1 MPRLPQLSTSATNRG
16 VAAGR
21 SRRARKR
28 WLGVVT
34 VAALALLAAAPAF
47 ADVTGAADDL
57 RTGWY
62 PNEPSLT
69 PALVEGE
76 SFQQAFS
83 RTLPGHG
90 QIYAQPLVADNTLL
104 VATEDDRAFGLNP
117 VTGSV
122 RWERRFGEP
131 VAWNDPEIECE
142 DLKPE
147 IGITGTPVVD
157 TETNVAYFTSN
168 SYVGKKANLG
178 SPIAWYMQAIEMSSG
193 KEVAGFPVKIA
204 GEAQNLP
211 GVKFEAPEE
220 LQRPALLL
228 MNGVVYA
235 GFGSHC
241 DKPLFQGWLVGVSAA
256 EHRLTTMWATAKEGG
271 SIWQAGGGLISDA
284 PGQILFATGNGPG
297 TGAKAFPLP
306 GPGTDPTEGRL
317 AEAVVRVEVQKEG
330 NLKAT
335 DLFSPYNNEF
345 LDESDLDLGSAAPI
359 ALPSQYFGTK
369 KVPNLLL
376 QPSKEGDM
384 YLLNRGL
391 EELGG
396 VAQGKAG
403 KDADVQTLEGNGGV
417 WDGAAVWPGNGG
429 YVYVPSVSPGGAS
442 GGSSGNL
449 HTFKYGV
456 EAIEEPTLSLAATSP
471 ETFWFGSGSPIVTS
485 EGTTSGTAVLWI
497 TWCPTPGCE
506 NAELLAYNPVPLPN
520 ETLQL
525 LWHEPI
531 GTANKFSRPDA
542 ANDHIYVGNREGRI
556 FGYSA
561 PQLTPSSTSLD
572 LGTALTGAQLT
583 GEVTLTD
590 TGPSSLTVEAVHS
603 PSAPFEATGLPP
615 EGAVIEQGQTLT
627 VHVAFRSATA
637 GNFNGSLSLSSAAG
651 ATDVALSG
659 TAEAPPEE
667 PTKPPEEP
675 TTPPKEPTKPN
686 EQGKTGTTPSLTP
699 TNPLGPSL
707 TLPEPLASLARLHLA
722 YPASKRG
729 RGRRELRL
737 TYTLSAAGTVQIAI
751 DRRVLSHNCRRGVRT
766 CVHDVPTSVKLTVA
780 GHAGRN
786 ALTVNLAGLPAGDYR
801 VALTP
806 RTRTGA
812 AGTAR
817 YVDFKTVR

>member
-1 MPRLPQLSTSATNRG
+1 M
-16 VAAGR
+16 R
-21 SRRARKR
+21 SRHLLR
-28 WLGVVT
+28 WLLGLI
-34 VAALALLAAAPAF
+34 ALAIFILAGAGSAF
-47 ADVTGAADDL
+47 AEVTGAADDL

-62 PNEPSLT
+62 PHEPSLT
-69 PALVEGE
+69 PAVVSGG
-76 SFQQAFS
+76 SFEQAFD
-83 RTLPGHG
+83 RTLPGKG

-117 VTGSV
+117 VTGSI
-122 RWERRFGEP
+122 RWERSFGEP
-131 VAWNDPEIECE
+131 VAWNDPEIDCE

-147 IGITGTPVVD
+147 IGITGTPVID

-168 SYVGKKANLG
+168 SYIKKEEKGNPG
-178 SPIAWYMQAIEMSSG
+178 RPIAWYMQAVELSSG
-193 KEVAGFPVKIA
+193 KEVAGFPVEIA

-256 EHRLTTMWATAKEGG
+256 EHRLTTMWATAAGGG

-297 TGAKAFPLP
+297 DGAEAFPLP

-317 AEAVVRVEVQKEG
+317 AEAVVRVEVQPEG

-335 DLFSPYNNEF
+335 DLFSPYNNAL

-359 ALPSQYFGTK
+359 ALPSEYFGTK
-369 KVPNLLL
+369 KVPDLLL
-376 QPSKEGDM
+376 QASKEGNM
-384 YLLNRGL
+384 YLLNRDA
-391 EELGG
+391 LGG
-396 VAQGKAG
+396 VAQGTG
-403 KDADVQTLEGNGGV
+403 GEDADVQTLKGNGGV

-449 HTFKYGV
+449 HFFKYGV
-456 EAIEEPTLSLAATSP
+456 EATEEPTLSLAATSP

-485 EGTTSGTAVLWI
+485 DGTTSGTAVLWI
-497 TWCPTPGCE
+497 TQCPEQGCG
-506 NAELLAYNPVPLPN
+506 NARLVAYNPVPLG
-520 ETLQL
+520 EKLLQVL
-525 LWHEPI
+525 GEWPI

-542 ANDHIYVGNREGRI
+542 ENGHIYVGDSEGRI
-556 FGYSA
+556 FGYSG

-583 GEVTLTD
+583 GTVTLTD
-590 TGPSSLTVEAVHS
+590 TGPSSLTVGAVRS

-627 VHVAFRSATA
+627 VHVAFRSATP
-637 GNFNGSLSLSSAAG
+637 GSFKGSLSLHTAAG
-651 ATDVALSG
+651 ETEVALSG
-659 TAEAPPEE
+659 TAEAPP
-667 PTKPPEEP
+667 PEEL
-675 TTPPKEPTKPN
+675 TKPN
-686 EQGKTGTTPSLTP
+686 EPGGTGTPEQGKTGTTSLTP

-707 TLPEPLASLARLHLA
+707 TLSEPLASLTHPHLA

-729 RGRRELRL
+729 RGHRELRL
-737 TYTLSAAGTVQIAI
+737 TFTLSAAGTVQIAI
-751 DRRVLSHNCRRGVRT
+751 DRRVLSHNCRRGVHT

-786 ALTVNLAGLPAGDYR
+786 VLTVNLAGLPAGDYR
-801 VALTP
+801 LALTP
-806 RTRTGA
+806 RTRTGT
-812 AGTAR
+812 AGSTR